1 MAVSS
6 ITDPPLVDAV
16 AGAISLVRPTS
27 TATAAR
33 VQAHTRSRPRAPT
46 QPVDPDSAH
55 GDVGPPGL
63 EVLRWRYRRPGRTTA
78 GRRRPV
84 VGPVQCVR
92 RRPAR
97 DPREDREQSRDA
109 RVPRD
114 RAAPAARP
122 PRPGSA
128 RRPRR
133 RYPTTRR
140 LVAGSPRR
148 ARGAGGPGTGTT
160 EGPDSRDVPGPL
172 EIQEPLH
179 RRPDRLPHA
188 PGPPGAEAPHPA
200 QRAGGA
206 ATRHHPHRP
215 GPRDVASH
223 TRGHAGG

>member
-27 TATAAR
+27 TAAAAR
-33 VQAHTRSRPRAPT
+33 VQAHSRSRPRAST
-46 QPVDPDSAH
+46 RPVDPDSAH
-55 GDVGPPGL
+55 AGVGPPGL
-63 EVLRWRYRRPGRTTA
+63 EVLRWRYRRPGRGAA

-114 RAAPAARP
+114 RAAPAARRSARP
-122 PRPGSA
+122 PRSGSA

-133 RYPTTRR
+133 RYPATRR

-148 ARGAGGPGTGTT
+148 ARGAGGPRTGTT
-160 EGPDSRDVPGPL
+160 EGPDGRDVPGPL

-188 PGPPGAEAPHPA
+188 PGPAGAEA
-200 QRAGGA
+200 RTLRSGL
-206 ATRHHPHRP
+206 
-215 GPRDVASH
+215 
-223 TRGHAGG
+223 